1 MIQIQNYII
10 YGLVDPRTN
19 KVFYIGSTTKS
30 LWLRRA
36 AHMKDVYHGS
46 TLPAH
51 LHIRENKINPKIRQ
65 IELLTNATKFY
76 ALKSELIW
84 IEMFVMAGHDL
95 KNKNR
100 PYRKSMD
107 NPSRKTLIKE
117 GLVNDPNN
125 TVNEEWLTAQQYNK
139 KMGTTHQGLAM
150 MRKMGKVECKVGVKG
165 GWLYKSFSESAKV
178 EQPKVEQKTIF

>member
-1 MIQIQNYII
+1 MMQIQNYII
-10 YGLVDPRTN
+10 YGLVDPATKR
-19 KVFYIGSTTKS
+19 VFYIGSTTKS

-36 AHMKDVYHGS
+36 AHMKDVYQGS
-46 TLPAH
+46 TLPVH
-51 LHIRENKINPKIRQ
+51 IYIRENNINPKIRQ
-65 IELLTNATKFY
+65 IELLTNSTKFY

-100 PYRKSMD
+100 PYRKSID
-107 NPSRKTLIKE
+107 NPSRKTLLKE
-117 GLVNDPNN
+117 GVAQNPNN

-150 MRKMGKVECKVGVKG
+150 MRRLGKVDCKVGING
-165 GWLYKSFSESAKV
+165 GWLYKSFSESVK
-178 EQPKVEQKTIF
+178 PEQKTIF